1 MWNPKRLVTYTVT
14 YIIQPAQTPDP
25 PDPIRKAS
33 PTPLLGQD
41 RRGSSDTPGKRAWL
55 TGGSSFCSQADMA
68 DWRRLFL
75 GGYT

>member
-41 RRGSSDTPGKRAWL
+41 RRGSSDTPGK
-55 TGGSSFCSQADMA
+55 
-68 DWRRLFL
+68 
-75 GGYT
+75 